1 MCRVNG
7 DVLPE
12 CPCPTECSD
21 DVDPHCSVYLG
32 DYENLCKVHLH
43 ACKMQINVAVKHRG
57 RCAGMGPFL
66 LSEYF
71 PPPTN
76 EVYFLYLKKREN
88 VTQNDGSKPRS
99 YVSLKIYF
107 IYKIAGS
114 VGKKTTKTTTR
125 LLLPEPSRNE
135 CVAWRRAI
143 SLHLR
148 GQLSASENTSW
159 HTAVA
164 WIFAQALTEVS
175 TQIMVMVNIRIS
187 VYR

>member
-76 EVYFLYLKKREN
+76 DVYFLYLKKSEY

-99 YVSLKIYF
+99 YVSLKIYY

-114 VGKKTTKTTTR
+114 VGKKNYKDDNKVTGT
-125 LLLPEPSRNE
+125 
-135 CVAWRRAI
+135 RAI
-143 SLHLR
+143 AKRVCCMAPS
-148 GQLSASENTSW
+148 N
-159 HTAVA
+159 
-164 WIFAQALTEVS
+164 IFALERPTVGFREY
-175 TQIMVMVNIRIS
+175 VMAHCCCLDLCTSLN
-187 VYR
+187 